1 MEKVSAKKAHTHTHC
16 LMVGNKFTTEW
27 NEIRYIVVIVG
38 GSGNRINTEE
48 IKNNNVAQVI
58 KKAKQQILDA

>member
-1 MEKVSAKKAHTHTHC
+1 
-16 LMVGNKFTTEW
+16 MVGNKFTTEW

-38 GSGNRINTEE
+38 GSGNRISTKE

>member
-1 MEKVSAKKAHTHTHC
+1 
-16 LMVGNKFTTEW
+16 MVGNKFTTEW